1 MIVAHLTETKMEF
14 VQLGGAAAQDTR
26 ALETI
31 SIDGEVK
38 NIIDHHLGKIVI
50 FCECPPQVIFWFW

>member
-1 MIVAHLTETKMEF
+1 MIVVVHLTETRMEF
-14 VQLGGAAAQDTR
+14 VQLGRAAAQDTC

-38 NIIDHHLGKIVI
+38 NIIYHYLGKIVI
-50 FCECPPQVIFWFW
+50 YCECPSKVIL

>member
-1 MIVAHLTETKMEF
+1 MIVVHLTETKMEF
-14 VQLGGAAAQDTR
+14 VQLREAAAQDTC

-38 NIIDHHLGKIVI
+38 NIIYHYLGKIVI
-50 FCECPPQVIFWFW
+50 YCECPSKVIL